1 MNGFI
6 SFVLFPSNSKAA
18 FLASKVEDATADVRA
33 LEEATRHLK
42 AHVTVDEIIASEL
55 YLLEGIHSDL
65 MCFHPYKTLFGYS
78 EDLRT
83 YLRSKVGRDAISFS
97 SSDRGKDANI
107 MVSGEDL
114 RPIHE
119 EAWRIVEDACVS
131 DIPLLYTPG
140 QIGIAAMILA
150 NDELEKSRDEEQITA
165 AAADKEEQLKT
176 MEKSSFPRIDLR
188 RYLTNRFRHGRTEKE
203 QEELRIQIA
212 KLTVMLGQL
221 KSGDFG
227 CGNFAN
233 LDMSA
238 IRAVHKKLK
247 RCKAWGE
254 QEILKVDTKKK
265 NKKRKLD
272 QEE

>member
-1 MNGFI
+1 MNGYI
-6 SFVLFPSNSKAA
+6 PCCPSNLKAA

-33 LEEATRHLK
+33 LEEATKHLK

-55 YLLEGIHSDL
+55 NLLEGIHSDL

-83 YLRSKVGRDAISFS
+83 YLRSKDGRDAVSFS
-97 SSDRGKDANI
+97 GDRGRDTNI

-119 EAWRIVEDACVS
+119 EAWRVVEDSCVS

-150 NDELEKSRDEEQITA
+150 NEELEKSRDEEKIMA
-165 AAADKEEQLKT
+165 ANNEERVKT
-176 MEKSSFPRIDLR
+176 MEKSSFPRIDLH
-188 RYLTNRFRHGRTEKE
+188 RYLANRFKHGRTEKE
-203 QEELRIQIA
+203 QEALQLQIA
-212 KLTVMLGQL
+212 NLTTMLGQL
-221 KSGDFG
+221 KSGNFG
-227 CGNFAN
+227 CGNFAD

-247 RCKAWGE
+247 KCKAWGE
-254 QEILKVDTKKK
+254 QEISKGDTKKK
-265 NKKRKLD
+265 MKKRKLD
-272 QEE
+272 QDE